1 MLTAIVYIDS
11 FNLFAFVINIKNI
24 FFLLFMHFFWSLFS
38 CYSVVYSV
46 IFFVLLLIGNI
57 FSYF

>member
-24 FFLLFMHFFWSLFS
+24 FFFIVYAFFFGHYL
-38 CYSVVYSV
+38 VAIV
-46 IFFVLLLIGNI
+46 
-57 FSYF
+57 